1 MPPAFGSLMHP
12 VISVVPAAALEL
24 SRLRN
29 FAVARLS
36 AASSLLTSALG
47 VLPLRLAAHDAALV
61 FSFNASQVIRS
72 WRQAA
77 SNRTPANRPA
87 EILMVPSCDGSHL
100 P

>member
-12 VISVVPAAALEL
+12 VISVVHPAALAL

-47 VLPLRLAAHDAALV
+47 VSPPRLTAHDAALV
-61 FSFNASQVIRS
+61 LSFNASQVTRS

-77 SNRTPANRPA
+77 SNRTPASEPA
-87 EILMVPSCDGSHL
+87 AILMVPSCDGSHL